1 MFSFLN
7 SPSLVNILTR
17 SQEYGD
23 CPPQEPA
30 YPNRLLSPQMIQTMS
45 GPPSL
50 ETALADT
57 REPESNC
64 NPDTAL
70 EDPECNTPPTPL
82 PNRHQAP
89 EQLVATPTP
98 EAPPTSMLI
107 TSPYR
112 NLRASVR
119 LTYKHCSDEVV
130 VAAHRWFSNQWLEKL
145 AVMNDVL
152 GWNIYYG
159 SVRAKLYKAKRE
171 RRPGW
176 VKVYN
181 ASFDESHR
189 WADLLEEM
197 LRTGGLL
204 GIELKLREQEP
215 EPNVSIHNDH
225 HARDHRWSDEQ
236 KTALCVMRITYP
248 DLRALGV
255 HLLMH
260 RLFPDMTT
268 SSRGITERFRRLKLE
283 RDPVWL
289 AVEEMTDDE
298 REEHG
303 GYLDRIRDEAR
314 QLRDE

>member
-1 MFSFLN
+1 MDVETPPADIATLVM
-7 SPSLVNILTR
+7 SLID
-17 SQEYGD
+17 QEYEGR
-23 CPPQEPA
+23 PPQEPA
-30 YPNRLLSPQMIQTMS
+30 YPSRLLSSSQMIQTMS
-45 GPPSL
+45 EPPSL

-57 REPESNC
+57 REPESNHNPETTLAETRHNC

-70 EDPECNTPPTPL
+70 EDPDRNIS
-82 PNRHQAP
+82 
-89 EQLVATPTP
+89 PTP

-119 LTYKHCSDEVV
+119 LRYKHCSDEVV
-130 VAAHRWFSNQWLEKL
+130 VAVQRWFSNQWLEKL

-152 GWNIYYG
+152 GWKICYG

-181 ASFDESHR
+181 ASFDESHQ

-197 LRTGGLL
+197 LRTGQLL

-225 HARDHRWSDEQ
+225 IARDHRWSDEQ
-236 KTALCVMRITYP
+236 KTALCIMRITYP
-248 DLRALGV
+248 DLGALGV

-268 SSRGITERFRRLKLE
+268 SSRGIIERFRRLKFE

-289 AVEEMTDDE
+289 AIKAMTDDE
-298 REEHG
+298 RKEHG
-303 GYLDRIRDEAR
+303 GYLGRIRDEAR
-314 QLRDE
+314 KLRDE